1 MDFPITDLMDEDAC
15 YSKLVQWL
23 HPQGLACPRC
33 GRSDRMAVHRRGR
46 PPVLDFRCGLCRRVF
61 NAFTGTSLH
70 GVKRRPSELVLIV
83 RGFAQG
89 VPTAQL
95 ARELECD
102 RSELL
107 KLRHRLQDAA
117 FGGRDREPLGDAVAE
132 ADEAYQN
139 AGEKG
144 VPHDDPEDP
153 PRRRANKVRG
163 HGTWDNDRPPV
174 CGVAG
179 RESGQIR
186 LTVAGHSD
194 GETLERVVGEATV
207 AEAMMYTDEWGGYN
221 GLPAMGRGHAT
232 VCHKRGEWARD
243 DDGDGVRE
251 VHDNTLE
258 GLWTGLRNFLRQFR
272 GVSKDYLY
280 QYVAMFEWG
289 YNIKRATPRFLGA
302 LLGVRSTTIC
312 PT

>member
-1 MDFPITDLMDEDAC
+1 MDFPIADLMDEDAC
-15 YSKLVQWL
+15 YAKLVAWL
-23 HPQGLACPRC
+23 YPDGLACPRC
-33 GRSDRMAVHRRGR
+33 HRDDCMVVHRRRR
-46 PPVLDFRCGLCRRVF
+46 PPVLDFRCGHCHRVF

-83 RGFAQG
+83 RGIAQG

-117 FGGRDREPLGDAVAE
+117 FRGRDREPLGDAVAE

-153 PRRRANKVRG
+153 PRQRANKARG

-207 AEAMMYTDEWGGYN
+207 AEAMMYSDEWGGYN
-221 GLPAMGRGHAT
+221 GLPTMGRGHAT
-232 VCHKRGEWARD
+232 VWHKRGEWARD
-243 DDGDGVRE
+243 DDGDGVRS
-251 VHDNTLE
+251 
-258 GLWTGLRNFLRQFR
+258 G
-272 GVSKDYLY
+272 
-280 QYVAMFEWG
+280 
-289 YNIKRATPRFLGA
+289 
-302 LLGVRSTTIC
+302 
-312 PT
+312 